1 MKIKMAIAAAM
12 FLCSAVTMR
21 AQTAPTTTT
30 KPKVPFK
37 STFGKMPNADSATTT
52 KANAGNARRENGLES
67 LRESVKSTGQSS
79 VQGNSNKDQKAT
91 NEQVTDKNIRLNPRE
106 TKFEKKAEDKKVNRD
121 MNEKIKKIN
130 RDQNNEAKG
139 KKDNQ

>member
-21 AQTAPTTTT
+21 AQTAPSTTT
-30 KPKVPFK
+30 KPKVPFN
-37 STFGKMPNADSATTT
+37 STFGKMPNADSAATT
-52 KANAGNARRENGLES
+52 KANAGNARSEMSLKS
-67 LRESVKSTGQSS
+67 LRQSVSTDLSNRQE
-79 VQGNSNKDQKAT
+79 NSNKDQKAT